1 MGKSVKFRKAALF
14 LLTTNAMSEKKKKIT
29 YSLQL
34 LHKFNDVH
42 LFQKRNPI
50 FMYFFLDDSLTLI
63 LRSHTHIQ
71 RSLHV

>member
-14 LLTTNAMSEKKKKIT
+14 LLTLSEKKKKIT